1 MIELILLD
9 YLKSTLSVPVCMEK
23 PTDESEFVLI
33 EKTSSGRSNH
43 VNSATFAIQSWST
56 SLYKACTLNEAV
68 KEALLG
74 DGVNHYGI
82 VQEKDVSMCA
92 LNSDYEY
99 SDTSAK
105 EYRYQAVFDFI
116 Y

>member
-9 YLKSTLSVPVCMEK
+9 YLKSALSVPVCMEK
-23 PTDESEFVLI
+23 PTNETEFVLI
-33 EKTSSGRSNH
+33 EKTGSGRTNH

-56 SLYKACTLNEAV
+56 SLYKACALNEAV

-82 VQEKDVSMCA
+82 AETAEISKCE

-99 SDTSAK
+99 SDTSSK
-105 EYRYQAVFDFI
+105 DYRYQAVFDFI